1 MKKTVSLFVAFMMLA
16 MCVLP
21 AAPAEAS
28 VGGDHTIEMRE
39 FPFYLTD
46 PDITLSDPFPLY
58 FIDGVDDLPYIE
70 IEDLAGLL
78 AFLNTDEYFGNDPD
92 YGLNIDY
99 NSEIVTL
106 TRENG
111 YTMEINF
118 EKDTMVFD
126 DYDAFIHGS
135 NDTTLLDLV
144 SEKGFDSE
152 GNPSLIMRDKEAS
165 FDRYGDVL
173 AIDLAGYD
181 IDLLVK
187 EQKYLIPLQTMSD
200 FLFAVPL
207 GNCVIFNGEALFLA
221 SDDALF
227 DYSVGDYSALSDIF
241 YSVEPRDER
250 SDELAEY
257 SYSEL
262 CLLLDTFYGLK
273 EPHDIK
279 NFSQIFWQIGYDEPL
294 RGKSASDADIALK
307 SFIDYY
313 LDDLHSVFN
322 EFSPM
327 VGLNPISS
335 STGMSNRKI
344 TDFGKEYA
352 AARAVE
358 VGDGGVE
365 NVAPYQRIHVFEQR
379 TDAHE
384 HVDDGRLADSQLEKP
399 LDQPGLPGGRKHLQD
414 RELDKQGRGLV
425 AVGRR
430 AGLHARSAGD
440 VAPAENVGGRLQP
453 VLDDYAPALE
463 VEDLP
468 ALRLSQ
474 AENAGAGRQAF
485 PVQEVHDDL
494 VRIFDHLER
503 RPGMAGLP
511 SGLPPALGAGFPFA
525 AGILGRGNAAR
536 GRIRCRLVEGLLDEA
551 DQGVELLLRKLRSPD
566 AAPGL
571 FAPAGH
577 GIHRTPEGYGIAG
590 TDPGLPC
597 GLL

>member
-352 AARAVE
+352 AARAVYYPDGFLSYEE
-358 VGDGGVE
+358 VGNTAYITFDHFRSGNRPVE
-365 NVAPYQRIHVFEQR
+365 HFRTAACPFPGKIHRPGFVLVTMSHSCSAADFPAAR
-379 TDAHE
+379 RSGRNYCSGCNRCSDHNRHSE
-384 HVDDGRLADSQLEKP
+384 HSCFRYTPLTVRL
-399 LDQPGLPGGRKHLQD
+399 
-414 RELDKQGRGLV
+414 
-425 AVGRR
+425 
-430 AGLHARSAGD
+430 RSGCSCF
-440 VAPAENVGGRLQP
+440 QQIP
-453 VLDDYAPALE
+453 VLRPR
-463 VEDLP
+463 LP
-468 ALRLSQ
+468 WCKPWSPLCLHNCRSGSCRPQPSSFLFSGTFLRILRFSQ
-474 AENAGAGRQAF
+474 KQ
-485 PVQEVHDDL
+485 H
-494 VRIFDHLER
+494 
-503 RPGMAGLP
+503 
-511 SGLPPALGAGFPFA
+511 
-525 AGILGRGNAAR
+525 RG
-536 GRIRCRLVEGLLDEA
+536 
-551 DQGVELLLRKLRSPD
+551 
-566 AAPGL
+566 
-571 FAPAGH
+571 
-577 GIHRTPEGYGIAG
+577 
-590 TDPGLPC
+590 
-597 GLL
+597 

>member
-221 SDDALF
+221 SDGALF
-227 DYSVGDYSALSDIF
+227 DYSEGDYSPLAEIF
-241 YSVEPRDER
+241 YSVEPHDER

-352 AARAVE
+352 AARAVYYPDGFLSYEE
-358 VGDGGVE
+358 VGNTAYITFDSFDSNFTGEAFYAAAADG
-365 NVAPYQRIHVFEQR
+365 
-379 TDAHE
+379 
-384 HVDDGRLADSQLEKP
+384 
-399 LDQPGLPGGRKHLQD
+399 
-414 RELDKQGRGLV
+414 
-425 AVGRR
+425 
-430 AGLHARSAGD
+430 
-440 VAPAENVGGRLQP
+440 
-453 VLDDYAPALE
+453 
-463 VEDLP
+463 EDLP
-468 ALRLSQ
+468 EDTIGLIIYAHQQITREGSPIENVVLDLSNNLGGAVDAAVFVLGWFLGDAPFSVKNMTTGAMSTSVYRADVNLDREFDEKDTVADKNLFCLISPVSFSCGNLVPAALKSSQ
-474 AENAGAGRQAF
+474 K
-485 PVQEVHDDL
+485 VTL
-494 VRIFDHLER
+494 V
-503 RPGMAGLP
+503 GKTSGGGSCVVLP
-511 SGLPPALGAGFPFA
+511 ASTAYGTVFQISCCNRMSFLKNGSFYD
-525 AGILGRGNAAR
+525 I
-536 GRIRCRLVEGLLDEA
+536 
-551 DQGVELLLRKLRSPD
+551 DQGVDPDVYLSKPASFYDRAALTDYLNTLR
-566 AAPGL
+566 
-571 FAPAGH
+571 
-577 GIHRTPEGYGIAG
+577 
-590 TDPGLPC
+590 
-597 GLL
+597 